1 MITVH
6 HLENSRSQRTLWM
19 LEALGVE
26 YDIKRYSRDPATS
39 LAPPE
44 LKAVHPLGKSPVITD
59 GDITVAESGAIVEY
73 LMEHYS
79 GGKLQPADTPEAR
92 RDYTYWLHYA
102 AGTMMPLLI
111 IALLLRRVDEA
122 KVPFFVK
129 PIARGITGKLR
140 EAYLDRN
147 LAAGVDLFA
156 TRSDFLD
163 VSDFETETIGAG
175 LRVGFPGLLIVF
187 VALLHRPHT
196 LFVAGV
202 GKLLAFQGMVPLRGF
217 VDLLIRTCT
226 QQRSR
231 RQQNP

>member
-19 LEALGVE
+19 LEALGVD

-102 AGTMMPLLI
+102 EGTMMPLLI

-147 LAAGVDLFA
+147 LAANMKFMESTLADRPWFTGDHLTAADIHMSFILEGLNVSTDLE
-156 TRSDFLD
+156 SDFPNMAACLKRCHD
-163 VSDFETETIGAG
+163 DKNYQRAIE
-175 LRVGFPGLLIVF
+175 
-187 VALLHRPHT
+187 
-196 LFVAGV
+196 
-202 GKLLAFQGMVPLRGF
+202 RGGPF
-217 VDLLIRTCT
+217 HLGG
-226 QQRSR
+226 
-231 RQQNP
+231 